1 MKRHNFKILDALN
14 FIHEINTQNDCLK
27 IKVRIVR
34 IWKQSFSL
42 DMILIDEKGKKIQ
55 GTIKAKLIHNFERFL
70 AEGSIVVLSNFGV
83 AENSGNYRIINHP
96 CKLNFYH
103 TTTVKKIEVFDG
115 PVYGFGFVK
124 FHDINNKKIGDE
136 FAIDVIG
143 GVVSCGNMDV
153 YDRNG
158 KEGKRIN
165 FEMQDLEGKV
175 VNCTLWDNFTQ
186 ELSTFVNANK
196 NDGCVI
202 IIIQFA
208 RVRLWKGIPTI
219 QNGLFG
225 SKLFINDNL
234 KDIID
239 FKKKS
244 YSIRLI
250 SKSGDSSSQQFSQ
263 LSCQTI
269 YSRNILRSTTPCS
282 EEKLFGGKVVVFG
295 GSRHDIVNSSLNSSY
310 IWDHCT
316 VLKLT
321 INMRLQVG
329 AQNDD
334 SDQTKQ
340 FADWIL
346 KIGNGTL
353 GEPND
358 GQAMIE
364 ISGDLLINETCDPV
378 SSFISFTYLNIFDNV
393 SDSSYFQDRAILAPT
408 HEVVDTINEHMLLM
422 MPTEETVYF
431 SSDSICESEERTTFD
446 RSLFSP
452 EYLNSLRFS
461 GVPNH
466 KLALKVG
473 VPIMLLRNIDQTN
486 GLCNGTRLQVEK
498 LGKHVIQAKIITG
511 TNAGMITLIPRMNLT
526 PSDKRI
532 LFKIKR
538 KQFPVCVCFAMT
550 INKSQGQSLSRVGL
564 FLPRPVFTHGQL
576 YVAISRVK
584 SKDGLKVLICDANGK
599 TMSTT
604 TNVVYKEVLQKM
616 CILSKW
622 RATRVFL
629 GFSFMPNR
637 AEWVGEPMRKPAVKP
652 TQGCNTTQANHI
664 TCPIDQNSKHPN
676 PK

>member
-1 MKRHNFKILDALN
+1 
-14 FIHEINTQNDCLK
+14 
-27 IKVRIVR
+27 
-34 IWKQSFSL
+34 
-42 DMILIDEKGKKIQ
+42 MILMDEKDKKIQ

-143 GVVSCGNMDV
+143 DVVSCGNMDV

-165 FEMQDLEGKV
+165 FEMQDLE
-175 VNCTLWDNFTQ
+175 
-186 ELSTFVNANK
+186 
-196 NDGCVI
+196 
-202 IIIQFA
+202 
-208 RVRLWKGIPTI
+208 
-219 QNGLFG
+219 
-225 SKLFINDNL
+225 
-234 KDIID
+234 
-239 FKKKS
+239 
-244 YSIRLI
+244 LI

-269 YSRNILRSTTPCS
+269 YSMRDEFLVHTKRMSVDEISEVCKELKCVVLGTIKSIKEEDGWTLRDILRSTTPCS

-295 GSRHDIVNSSLNSSY
+295 GDFRQILPVIPKGSRHDIVNSSLNSSY

-358 GQAMIE
+358 GRAMIE

-378 SSFISFTYLNIFDNV
+378 SSIISFTYPNIFDNV
-393 SDSSYFQDRAILAPT
+393 SDSNYFQDRAILAPT
-408 HEVVDTINEHMLLM
+408 YEVVDTINEHMLLM

-431 SSDSICESEERTTFD
+431 SSDSICESEEITTFD
-446 RSLFSP
+446 RSLFSL

-473 VPIMLLRNIDQTN
+473 VPIMLLRNIDQAN

-532 LFKIKR
+532 PFKIKR

-584 SKDGLKVLICDANGK
+584 SKDGLKVLVCDANGK

-616 CILSKW
+616 
-622 RATRVFL
+622 
-629 GFSFMPNR
+629 
-637 AEWVGEPMRKPAVKP
+637 
-652 TQGCNTTQANHI
+652 
-664 TCPIDQNSKHPN
+664 
-676 PK
+676 